1 MKEKAPLKITAK
13 QSNNWYDDRL
23 LIKLS
28 SNKLSTGQR
37 TRKKKNTKSSRQQ
50 PNTDPINPSVGPAK
64 ASLYSAK
71 WSRKKNS
78 I

>member
-23 LIKLS
+23 IIKLS

-37 TRKKKNTKSSRQQ
+37 TRIERTQKAPDSNRIQTQLPHLLTQ
-50 PNTDPINPSVGPAK
+50 PKPVYI
-64 ASLYSAK
+64 
-71 WSRKKNS
+71 
-78 I
+78 